1 MAEALTN
8 WTAETHISVAVV
20 SNNGEIVVLI
30 WMQAQCEHEWCDRF
44 EGSTLTSKTSEIPY

>member
-1 MAEALTN
+1 MAVALTN

-30 WMQAQCEHEWCDRF
+30 WMQAQCEHEW
-44 EGSTLTSKTSEIPY
+44 L